1 LTLAVQVGDVVA
13 VLLADGW
20 HDQLEDFTV
29 DSYEYRDGDHLVH
42 GSGASGL
49 VAIAATWLERGQRFY
64 CPVTSILA
72 LRCRE
77 DSRPRSAK

>member
-1 LTLAVQVGDVVA
+1 LTLAVQVRDVVA

-20 HDQLEDFTV
+20 HDGLEGFTV

-49 VAIAATWLERGQRFY
+49 VAIAATWREGGQRFY

-72 LRCRE
+72 LRSRE
-77 DSRPRSAK
+77 DLGPGSAR

>member
-1 LTLAVQVGDVVA
+1 VTLSLQVKEVVA

-20 HDQLEDFTV
+20 HEGLDDFTV

-42 GSGASGL
+42 GVGASGL
-49 VAIAATWLERGQRFY
+49 VAIAATWREGGQRFY

-77 DSRPRSAK
+77 NRAPGSAK